1 MGVKSEREF
10 TRLVGRSVGR
20 SFLPWVVNFCL
31 YLRWPMHNLSWRR
44 EKCRRMVFQPLS
56 KNGQEMPPMN
66 VTLEAGVKVLDFIF
80 VCVASYCHLRND
92 HVSWELSHIFSTKF
106 TGLSPLYSFVVRR
119 KILVAA
125 GHVITQNMLGE
136 RGGRL
141 FGLFLWQTLWVSKP
155 QAVAKNYP
163 LYRGSKSNLS
173 IKNATLFLLSSKY
186 RRLPFTK

>member
-1 MGVKSEREF
+1 MQTNKDKGFCYQHYHLRWVSILVESPLSCNVYLIDFLLIYQKWSLFTTILQKCKMGVKSEREF
-10 TRLVGRSVGR
+10 T
-20 SFLPWVVNFCL
+20 
-31 YLRWPMHNLSWRR
+31 
-44 EKCRRMVFQPLS
+44 
-56 KNGQEMPPMN
+56 
-66 VTLEAGVKVLDFIF
+66 
-80 VCVASYCHLRND
+80 
-92 HVSWELSHIFSTKF
+92 
-106 TGLSPLYSFVVRR
+106 GLSPLSSFVVRR